1 MDFSENKAIYLQIA
15 DLLSEQIV
23 TGHWPPEE
31 KIPSVREMGMTLQV
45 NPNTVLRTYDF
56 LQQKDII
63 FNKRGIGYFVE
74 ENAVKKILEIRRD
87 NFFKTTLPNLFKTIS
102 LLQISPEEILKKY
115 QDYEQESSGNASS
128 KTE

>member
-23 TGHWPPEE
+23 TGHWPPED